1 MLKDLIAPKSII
13 KSHNKM
19 TKKTFESK
27 FEGMKC
33 YEQLSNYIVKKKSKK
48 KKTCMFFYLK
58 GKLIILL

>member
-19 TKKTFESK
+19 TKKKTFESK

-33 YEQLSNYIVKKKSKK
+33 YE
-48 KKTCMFFYLK
+48 
-58 GKLIILL
+58 

>member
-48 KKTCMFFYLK
+48 KKLACFF
-58 GKLIILL
+58 I